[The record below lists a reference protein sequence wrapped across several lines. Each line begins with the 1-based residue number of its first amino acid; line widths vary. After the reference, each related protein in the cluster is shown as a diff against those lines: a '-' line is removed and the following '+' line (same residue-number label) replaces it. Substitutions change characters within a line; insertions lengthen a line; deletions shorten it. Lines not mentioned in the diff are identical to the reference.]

1 MSKFRLHKF
10 VALGVL
16 AATAVWVATG
26 QFSSVGSARPD
37 PNQAVQEQ
45 KDEAAVPRKN
55 VQVAVPPRV
64 SHARTI
70 RVSGQTEAE
79 KNSVLAART
88 GGIIEELAVS
98 KGDFVNKGDLILRL
112 ESEGKEAAVTS
123 AEQTLKQRQ
132 AELEASERLAK
143 GGNLASLQL
152 DAARTALAT
161 ARSALELAQA
171 ELNRVTVKAPFSG
184 VVDKIHVEEGS
195 AVMQGA
201 EIATLL
207 ALDPIKV
214 VGEVSERELG
224 NITTGD
230 KATVTLVNGKTV
242 AGTVKYVSRAASHQ
256 TRTFRIE
263 VEVPNPDNALPA
275 GMTAEIAV
283 QAKTLETVA
292 LPRSV
297 VTLHPDGELGVRSV
311 ESDGTVAFHPI
322 DIVDD
327 TPEALFV
334 SGIPEDAR
342 VIVAGQDFVLEGEK
356 VNAQNADA
364 SMIRSLARNEK

>member
-16 AATAVWVATG
+16 VATAVWVATG

-45 KDEAAVPRKN
+45 KDEVAVPRKN

-184 VVDKIHVEEGS
+184 
-195 AVMQGA
+195 
-201 EIATLL
+201 
-207 ALDPIKV
+207 
-214 VGEVSERELG
+214 
-224 NITTGD
+224 
-230 KATVTLVNGKTV
+230 
-242 AGTVKYVSRAASHQ
+242 
-256 TRTFRIE
+256 
-263 VEVPNPDNALPA
+263 
-275 GMTAEIAV
+275 
-283 QAKTLETVA
+283 
-292 LPRSV
+292 
-297 VTLHPDGELGVRSV
+297 
-311 ESDGTVAFHPI
+311 
-322 DIVDD
+322 
-327 TPEALFV
+327 
-334 SGIPEDAR
+334 
-342 VIVAGQDFVLEGEK
+342 
-356 VNAQNADA
+356 
-364 SMIRSLARNEK
+364 

>member
-1 MSKFRLHKF
+1 MSKFKLHKI
-10 VALGVL
+10 VAVGVL
-16 AATAVWVATG
+16 VATAAWVATG

-37 PNQAVQEQ
+37 PDQAIQEHT
-45 KDEAAVPRKN
+45 EETTAPLKN

-64 SHARTI
+64 SHARII
-70 RVSGQTEAE
+70 RVSGHTEAE

-88 GGIIEELAVS
+88 AGIIEELAAS

-112 ESEGKEAAVTS
+112 ESEGKEAALTS
-123 AEQTLKQRQ
+123 AAQTLKQRE
-132 AELEASERLAK
+132 AELEAAERLAK

-152 DAARTALAT
+152 DASRTAVAS
-161 ARSALELAQA
+161 AKSALELAQA
-171 ELNRVTVKAPFSG
+171 ELNRITVSAPFSG
-184 VVDKIHVEEGS
+184 IVDKVHVEEGS
-195 AVMQGA
+195 AVMAGA
-201 EIATLL
+201 EVATLL

-224 NITTGD
+224 NISTGD
-230 KATVTLVNGKTV
+230 KASVTLVNGETV
-242 AGTVKYVSRAASHQ
+242 TGTVKYVSRSASPQ

-263 VEVPNPDNALPA
+263 VEVANPDNTIPS

-311 ESDGTVAFHPI
+311 ELDGTVAFHPI

-327 TPEALFV
+327 TPQALFV
-334 SGIPEDAR
+334 SGIPENAR
-342 VIVAGQDFVLEGEK
+342 VIVAGQDFVVEGEK

-364 SMIRSLARNEK
+364 SLMKNLARNSP

>member
-1 MSKFRLHKF
+1 MSKIKLHKI

-16 AATAVWVATG
+16 VATGVWVASG

-37 PNQAVQEQ
+37 PSQAQEEQ
-45 KDEAAVPRKN
+45 KEVAVPLKN

-79 KNSVLAART
+79 KNSVLASRAN
-88 GGIIEELAVS
+88 GVIEELAVS
-98 KGDFVNKGDLILRL
+98 KGDYVNKGDLILRL

-123 AEQTLKQRQ
+123 AEQTLKQRK
-132 AELEASERLAK
+132 AELEAAERLAK
-143 GGNLASLQL
+143 GGNLASLQR
-152 DAARTALAT
+152 DAARTALAS
-161 ARSALELAQA
+161 AQSALELAQA
-171 ELNRVTVKAPFSG
+171 ELNRVTLSAPFSG
-184 VVDKIHVEEGS
+184 IVDRVHVEEGS
-195 AVMQGA
+195 SLMQGA
-201 EIATLL
+201 EVATLL
-207 ALDPIKV
+207 KLDPIIV

-224 NITTGD
+224 NITKGD
-230 KATVTLVNGKTV
+230 KATVTLVNGKNV
-242 AGTVKYVSRAASHQ
+242 EGTLKYVSRAASPR

-283 QAKTLETVA
+283 RAKTLETVA

-311 ESDGTVAFHPI
+311 DGDGTVSFHAI

-334 SGIPEDAR
+334 AGIPEDAR
-342 VIVAGQDFVLEGEK
+342 IIVAGQDFVVEGEK

-364 SMIRSLARNEK
+364 DTIKNLARNVP